1 MFSCW
6 PYLPFV
12 HNNLSSN
19 AKMAPQDIDLGV
31 KLYIWER
38 PEDVKE
44 VVYGVWIIVE
54 AKALGETRFNKFSL
68 SIAWYSCMLSPIK
81 RTRIIRNVDEF
92 IREITIPY
100 MPSFL
105 DFQLLPTDQILL
117 AKEVKKEGKNLRPQ
131 WIEGLDGDL
140 NCSIDE
146 LILEKIKTTEFSIVF
161 VREKQLNG
169 A

>member
-12 HNNLSSN
+12 HNN
-19 AKMAPQDIDLGV
+19 QDIDLGV

-44 VVYGVWIIVE
+44 VVYGVWFIVE
-54 AKALGETRFNKFSL
+54 AKALGETHTNKFSL

-81 RTRIIRNVDEF
+81 RTRIIRNVEEF
-92 IREITIPY
+92 IRDIIIPY

-117 AKEVKKEGKNLRPQ
+117 AKEVKKEGGNFRPQ

-146 LILEKIKTTEFSIVF
+146 LIIEKIKTTEFSIVF